1 MRINNN
7 LMALNAH
14 RYMSQAN
21 SKQSKSLEKLSSGLA
36 INSAADNAAGLAISE
51 KMRAQINGLDQAQAN
66 AQDGISMIQTA
77 EGALQETENILQRM
91 RELAVQSANDTN
103 TAEDRGE
110 IQKEIDQLS
119 SEITRISESTE
130 FNTKKLLDGSLT
142 GKLHIGANEG
152 QDLSVAINAMDA
164 ETLGVSGDGEGKAA
178 FEIDGTGTLTGN
190 LDTSGLAS
198 GEQELNV
205 VSLDNITVSDGTN
218 EVIANYGLANSD
230 GDIVGVS
237 RDGKDYTLLGDSYG
251 TDDLT
256 SATFANALTDE
267 ISFADAVTSGTVSLT
282 AADTS
287 ITDITATA
295 SVDVEGLETGTF
307 TIAKKTFDGTEAYF
321 DGVTFDT
328 AIPGTTEAFNDINAV
343 LLDGDGELSA
353 ISGDGT
359 TWYAAEDID
368 LEATADG
375 TFSTLFVGTPD
386 SIMTTSTS
394 LADEDTVT
402 IAASGGIDVSTQ
414 EAASAAITTL
424 NSAINDVSA
433 ERANLGSI
441 QNRLDH
447 TINNLSTT
455 AENMTASE
463 SRIRDVD
470 MAKEMM
476 EYTKLGILQQAS
488 QAMLAQANQAPQGVL
503 QLLQ

>member
-14 RYMSQAN
+14 RYMSSAN

-51 KMRAQINGLDQAQAN
+51 KMRAQINGLEQAQSN

-77 EGALQETENILQRM
+77 EGALQESENILQRM

-103 TAEDRGE
+103 TAEDRSE
-110 IQKEIDQLS
+110 IQKEIDQLA

-152 QDLSVAINAMDA
+152 QDLEVAINGMDA
-164 ETLGVSGDGEGKAA
+164 ETLGVSGSDGIKINVTASS
-178 FEIDGTGTLTGN
+178 TLTSQDADGAAGN
-190 LDTSGLAS
+190 TDAAENFGALGTTGGEYTAVQLDTSFSVDDAS
-198 GEQELNV
+198 T
-205 VSLDNITVSDGTN
+205 SFT
-218 EVIANYGLANSD
+218 ANYGLADSD
-230 GDIVGVS
+230 GNIVAVS
-237 RDGKDYTLLGDSYG
+237 TDGNTYTVL
-251 TDDLT
+251 TTATAQEDL
-256 SATFANALTDE
+256 SATTSVFDNGTSDMTIAFGTNTT
-267 ISFADAVTSGTVSLT
+267 VTSGTVTTTLT
-282 AADTS
+282 ANDGGNAADTLAVTADTGVLS
-287 ITDITATA
+287 FTGSTDLDSGTYTV
-295 SVDVEGLETGTF
+295 VDSTHPMVTNLGLMDSNGE
-307 TIAKKTFDGTEAYF
+307 IVA
-321 DGVTFDT
+321 
-328 AIPGTTEAFNDINAV
+328 
-343 LLDGDGELSA
+343 LDGG
-353 ISGDGT
+353 SGD
-359 TWYAAEDID
+359 
-368 LEATADG
+368 
-375 TFSTLFVGTPD
+375 TFSDLLGNEIFN
-386 SIMTTSTS
+386 IANA
-394 LADEDTVT
+394 ADALVAGDTIEV
-402 IAASGGIDVSTQ
+402 ASSGGIDVSTQ
-414 EAASAAITTL
+414 SAASDAITTL
-424 NSAINDVSA
+424 NTAINDVSA
-433 ERANLGSI
+433 ERANLGAI